1 MFPED
6 RQFENDTTV
15 EVNMTT
21 RREILAAALL
31 GPLSLAIKAA
41 RASEGEKT
49 PEMADFLFV
58 QNARGIAY
66 ADGKLTLKG
75 VNPVT
80 VMFSDRPDRI
90 AGHMTTERFIPF
102 WSEGKDSFLKDPP
115 NAALAFL
122 EDDDAEDA
130 VVVLRDP
137 VLAGDDLSY
146 NVEVL
151 EGEIPASAGAASL
164 FIDVIGMPRT
174 PVSFAGARRRTWRR
188 AVIR

>member
-31 GPLSLAIKAA
+31 GPLSLAIKTA

-66 ADGKLTLKG
+66 ADGKLTLK
-75 VNPVT
+75 V
-80 VMFSDRPDRI
+80 S
-90 AGHMTTERFIPF
+90 
-102 WSEGKDSFLKDPP
+102 
-115 NAALAFL
+115 
-122 EDDDAEDA
+122 
-130 VVVLRDP
+130 
-137 VLAGDDLSY
+137 
-146 NVEVL
+146 
-151 EGEIPASAGAASL
+151 
-164 FIDVIGMPRT
+164 T
-174 PVSFAGARRRTWRR
+174 P
-188 AVIR
+188 

>member
-1 MFPED
+1 
-6 RQFENDTTV
+6 
-15 EVNMTT
+15 
-21 RREILAAALL
+21 
-31 GPLSLAIKAA
+31 
-41 RASEGEKT
+41 
-49 PEMADFLFV
+49 
-58 QNARGIAY
+58 
-66 ADGKLTLKG
+66 
-75 VNPVT
+75 
-80 VMFSDRPDRI
+80 MFSDRPDRI
-90 AGHMTTERFIPF
+90 AGHMTTERFVPF
-102 WSEGKDSFLKDPP
+102 WSEGADSFLKDPP

-122 EDDDAEDA
+122 EDEDA

-137 VLAGDDLSY
+137 VLAGDNLSY